1 MRAAR
6 AALASAQCRIR
17 YEFFTFVTSPH
28 FANPALAP
36 SHAAS
41 PMSTFANLRDWC
53 CERGAEWSPTLEVRD
68 GERGRGVFAT
78 APIKEGEL
86 LLRLPAS
93 LIIQPSGPI
102 AKLVA
107 NGECSK
113 LLGLALTHM
122 HESRVAERRAPYFA
136 DLASQPPPNVPLRWK
151 EVRPERTVLAAGKAG
166 LWMG

>member
-1 MRAAR
+1 M
-6 AALASAQCRIR
+6 LAVLQ
-17 YEFFTFVTSPH
+17 TFSRVIYYTAVYLPHSSPTRRFCMQAIH
-28 FANPALAP
+28 R
-36 SHAAS
+36 AS

-122 HESRVAERRAPYFA
+122 HESRVAEPRAPYFA

-166 LWMG
+166 VWMG

>member
-1 MRAAR
+1 
-6 AALASAQCRIR
+6 
-17 YEFFTFVTSPH
+17 
-28 FANPALAP
+28 
-36 SHAAS
+36 
-41 PMSTFANLRDWC
+41 MSTSTNLRDWC
-53 CERGAEWSPTLEVRD
+53 CERGAEWSPTLDVRT

-86 LLRLPAS
+86 LLRLPSS
-93 LIIQPSGPI
+93 LTIQPSGPI

-122 HESRVAERRAPYFA
+122 HESRVAEPRAPYFA

-151 EVRPERTVLAAGKAG
+151 EVRPERTVLAAEGGCVDGMRGCRPSAHATRCHDASTG
-166 LWMG
+166 

>member
-1 MRAAR
+1 MQAIHR
-6 AALASAQCRIR
+6 
-17 YEFFTFVTSPH
+17 
-28 FANPALAP
+28 
-36 SHAAS
+36 AS

-122 HESRVAERRAPYFA
+122 HESRVAEPRAPYFA

-151 EVRPERTVLAAGKAG
+151 EVRPERTSSGEGGCVDGVRGCRPSAHATRCHDASTG
-166 LWMG
+166 

>member
-1 MRAAR
+1 M
-6 AALASAQCRIR
+6 
-17 YEFFTFVTSPH
+17 
-28 FANPALAP
+28 
-36 SHAAS
+36 
-41 PMSTFANLRDWC
+41 
-53 CERGAEWSPTLEVRD
+53 RD

-122 HESRVAERRAPYFA
+122 HESRVAEPRAPYFA